1 MPAENNR
8 GAGAEDTAEKILQA
22 ARVVLARGSHR
33 FGLEEVA
40 RQAGITR
47 RTIYHHFSSRLALL
61 EAVVVDFEVRAGV
74 YGGLD
79 AFQLEDPSARVAA
92 IAREACTLWASDQ
105 AVIRAIFGLAFDPP
119 VRQMLDAHDAGRRR
133 MLADQVTM
141 LARAGVLCPGL
152 DSDGALAA
160 LMLLTGFEA
169 FDHLVSK
176 DGLSTENA
184 SATLAELAAGIV
196 VEPAP

>member
-92 IAREACTLWASDQ
+92 IAREACTLWASGPSLGWLS
-105 AVIRAIFGLAFDPP
+105 IRPSARCSMP
-119 VRQMLDAHDAGRRR
+119 
-133 MLADQVTM
+133 TM
-141 LARAGVLCPGL
+141 PGGVACWPN
-152 DSDGALAA
+152 
-160 LMLLTGFEA
+160 
-169 FDHLVSK
+169 K
-176 DGLSTENA
+176 
-184 SATLAELAAGIV
+184 
-196 VEPAP
+196 